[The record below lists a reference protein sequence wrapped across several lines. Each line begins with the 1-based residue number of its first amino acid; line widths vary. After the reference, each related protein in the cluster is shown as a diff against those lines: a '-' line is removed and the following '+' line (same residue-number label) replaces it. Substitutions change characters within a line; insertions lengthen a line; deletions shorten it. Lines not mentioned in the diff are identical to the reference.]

1 MTHVKAEFPVCDVF
15 MLRRVTHDLLAALR
29 PGAELV
35 VGLGKPDAACRLLQK
50 FVDSRP
56 TETLRPQFRV
66 EPHGRG
72 GVKIRRVR

>member
-1 MTHVKAEFPVCDVF
+1 MTHVKAEFPACDVF
-15 MLRRVTHDLLAALR
+15 LLRRVTRQALAAMR

-56 TETLRPQFRV
+56 TESVRPQFRV
-66 EPHGRG
+66 EPHGRC
-72 GVKIRRVR
+72 GVVIRRVR